1 MSVSLTEDER
11 SRLLR
16 GTRNALL
23 LVSPFWGHPLSDR
36 PDESYSRSTD
46 GEHRYLS
53 SSLANEP
60 W

>member
-23 LVSPFWGHPLSDR
+23 LVSPFWVGLL
-36 PDESYSRSTD
+36 YW
-46 GEHRYLS
+46 
-53 SSLANEP
+53 LAR
-60 W
+60 